1 MEKATIRKYGDRRLY
16 DATASRYVKLED
28 IARMVREG
36 IEVEVLDA
44 RSGKDLTR
52 VILTQ
57 IIVENARDREM
68 GPPLALLRQLIM
80 ASDKVTHEFLASYL
94 NSAMELYQ
102 KAQQTFQTKISDARS
117 VVSTPL
123 DFMRRMVAG
132 QAPAAQEGEM
142 EELRR
147 RVQELEARLV
157 EIGERPRRK
166 PGKRKK
172 RVGQA

>member
-1 MEKATIRKYGDRRLY
+1 MEKTTIKKYGDRRLY
-16 DATASRYVKLED
+16 DASASRYVKLDD

-36 IEVEVLDA
+36 VEVEILDA

-52 VILTQ
+52 VVLTQ

-94 NSAMELYQ
+94 NGAMDLYQ

-117 VVSTPL
+117 AVATPL

-132 QAPAAQEGEM
+132 QAPGSQEGEI
-142 EELRR
+142 EDLRR
-147 RVQELEARLV
+147 RVQELEARLAG
-157 EIGERPRRK
+157 IGERPRR
-166 PGKRKK
+166 PAAKRKK
-172 RVGQA
+172 RVGPA